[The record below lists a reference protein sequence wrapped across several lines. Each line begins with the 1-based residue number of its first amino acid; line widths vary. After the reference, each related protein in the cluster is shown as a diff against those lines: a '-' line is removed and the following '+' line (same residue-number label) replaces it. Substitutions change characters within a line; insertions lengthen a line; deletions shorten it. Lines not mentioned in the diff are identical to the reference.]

1 MKFDHQLLF
10 FFSALG
16 AFNGSILSLYF
27 FLFAKPKHLSNYFLG
42 GMLLMLSIR
51 IWKSVFFYFNP
62 DLSRVYLQI
71 GLSACFFIGPFLYAY
86 VKTRLDKSFK
96 RKLIFGQIL
105 LLLLVTLITGIIY
118 PYEVYPELWG
128 DVFYKIINYQ
138 WLLYILLSAYAMKN
152 TFSKMINRSRKISP
166 REFWALSVFTGVFI
180 IWAAYFFASYTSY
193 IMGGLSFTLV
203 LYLSILVIYQ
213 QREKSAPET
222 VKRDK
227 YEGNKI
233 DASDAEELLG
243 SIDHILR
250 DQQLFKDP
258 NLTLPQLA
266 EKVKVRPHLIS
277 QLLNDNLN
285 KNFSLFINE
294 YRISE
299 ARRILGSD
307 SNLKMEVV
315 AEMCGFN
322 SKSTFYTAFKKIT
335 QTTPAKY
342 ANSWDILNS

>member
-1 MKFDHQLLF
+1 MNFDHQLLF

-16 AFNGSILSLYF
+16 AFNGFILSLYF
-27 FLFAKPKHLSNYFLG
+27 FFFAKPKHLSHYFLG
-42 GMLLMLSIR
+42 GLLMMLSIR

-71 GLSACFFIGPFLYAY
+71 GLSACFFIGPFLYSY
-86 VKTRLDKSFK
+86 VRTRLNRPYNSRF
-96 RKLIFGQIL
+96 ISGQL
-105 LLLLVTLITGIIY
+105 LVLVLVTLITGMIY
-118 PYEVYPELWG
+118 PYEGYPDLWG

-138 WLLYILLSAYAMKN
+138 WLLYILLTAYALRN
-152 TFSKMINRSRKISP
+152 TLSKMVQEPGKITQH
-166 REFWALSVFTGVFI
+166 EFWALSVFAGVFV
-180 IWAAYFFASYTSY
+180 IWTAYFFASYTSY
-193 IMGGLSFTLV
+193 IMGALSFTLV

-213 QREKSAPET
+213 KRKRSVPGK
-222 VKRDK
+222 VKKDK

-233 DASDAEELLG
+233 GGSEAEELIKN
-243 SIDHILR
+243 IDRVLR
-250 DQQLFKDP
+250 EQQLYKDP

-266 EKVKVRPHLIS
+266 EKLRVRPHLIS
-277 QLLNDNLN
+277 QLLNDNLD

-299 ARRILGSD
+299 ARRILDAD

-322 SKSTFYTAFKKIT
+322 SKSTFYTAFKKIA

-342 ANSWDILNS
+342 ANS